1 MFMAAVCIMVPTTT
15 AVELDKRIADTTFCS
30 LPTAA
35 DAIMH
40 LFLPNRSAI
49 HPEESPPIAVPAV
62 YVDAIAPKLN
72 ERSAYSW

>member
-1 MFMAAVCIMVPTTT
+1 MLMAAVCIIVPTMT
-15 AVELDKRIADTTFCS
+15 AAELDKQIAGTTICS

-35 DAIMH
+35 DPIMH

-62 YVDAIAPKLN
+62 YVDAIAPKSN
-72 ERSAYSW
+72 EKSAYSW